1 MAEIEVFVKLYLEAD
16 YPGKQDKCIE
26 SPLLIARAVSPPKRR
41 LHAQRTMV

>member
-26 SPLLIARAVSPPKRR
+26 SPLPVAEVA
-41 LHAQRTMV
+41 MVNKKY